1 MFFGKISFWFFLG
14 LKRAGLFLENV
25 ALVIGR
31 SILFELSIQNRIS
44 RWQTVLENEMT
55 FMW

>member
-14 LKRAGLFLENV
+14 LKREGLFLENV

-44 RWQTVLENEMT
+44 RWQTALENEMT

>member
-1 MFFGKISFWFFLG
+1 MFCGKIAFLFFLG

-31 SILFELSIQNRIS
+31 SVSVRVKCSEQNQS
-44 RWQTVLENEMT
+44 MANNT
-55 FMW
+55 